1 LRTLVEGDAESESI
15 LNSMLI
21 ADNKNPSYNTEYTK
35 FLASLTGGGSIGS
48 TGAIGGAPAAY
59 Y

>member
-1 LRTLVEGDAESESI
+1 
-15 LNSMLI
+15 MLI

>member
-1 LRTLVEGDAESESI
+1 
-15 LNSMLI
+15 MLI

-59 Y
+59 YWINSLIIGNAV